1 MRLLILF
8 LIFSHGLIAAQSFN
22 SVYDEQAP
30 ALTAD
35 GNILYFTLAGH
46 PDNKLGKR
54 DPGDIWAV
62 LKTPAGWSLP
72 QQQIQWN
79 NEGYNA
85 VIGFGENGN
94 EIYLMGHYQS
104 DGSPAASQGI
114 SVSRKTVL
122 GWTHPENIYIPYY
135 TNKVLGSGAWL
146 HPAGNVLVYSAAT
159 PVAYGAEDIF
169 IALKGES
176 GWTEPLH
183 LSKIINSDFQELSPS
198 LSDDLTTLYFSSNRP
213 GGQGS
218 FDVYE
223 SHRLDDS
230 WQNWSQPVVVS
241 KPVNSPGRELYFA
254 IQSGQ
259 IVYTSTL
266 NSDGYGDV
274 HFLSLND
281 SVAKTQPVK
290 IDNPVEPAK
299 ELPEA
304 VLPAG
309 KIRLSGKVV
318 NQLNGEPIPAKIT
331 ITGKERSVVHADN
344 NGGFLILIDNKN
356 SINLYAENQGF
367 IGKIEKI
374 DKSKLS
380 GDYQVVLSLQPV
392 SVGTIINLG
401 NVLFRQSTAILLEES
416 YDELD
421 MVVDFMNANPQIRIE
436 LSGHTDNRGDKA
448 LNIKLSTERVKRVKG
463 YLVSKGISA
472 KRIEGKGYGGIKP
485 LGTNATEEGRRL
497 NRRVE
502 FKIIR

>member
-1 MRLLILF
+1 M
-8 LIFSHGLIAAQSFN
+8 
-22 SVYDEQAP
+22 
-30 ALTAD
+30 
-35 GNILYFTLAGH
+35 
-46 PDNKLGKR
+46 
-54 DPGDIWAV
+54 
-62 LKTPAGWSLP
+62 
-72 QQQIQWN
+72 
-79 NEGYNA
+79 
-85 VIGFGENGN
+85 
-94 EIYLMGHYQS
+94 
-104 DGSPAASQGI
+104 
-114 SVSRKTVL
+114 
-122 GWTHPENIYIPYY
+122 
-135 TNKVLGSGAWL
+135 
-146 HPAGNVLVYSAAT
+146 
-159 PVAYGAEDIF
+159 
-169 IALKGES
+169 
-176 GWTEPLH
+176 
-183 LSKIINSDFQELSPS
+183 
-198 LSDDLTTLYFSSNRP
+198 
-213 GGQGS
+213 
-218 FDVYE
+218 
-223 SHRLDDS
+223 
-230 WQNWSQPVVVS
+230 
-241 KPVNSPGRELYFA
+241 
-254 IQSGQ
+254 
-259 IVYTSTL
+259 

-274 HFLSLND
+274 HFLALND

-331 ITGKERSVVHADN
+331 ITGKERSVVQADN
-344 NGGFLILIDNKN
+344 SGDFLILIDNKN
-356 SINLYAENQGF
+356 SINLYAEDQGF
-367 IGKIEKI
+367 IGKIENI

-472 KRIEGKGYGGIKP
+472 KRIEGKGYGGSKP